1 MAAIRHFPFIVCR
14 TRNKAGSVSII
25 IINKLQHLLSYGFAK
40 VNYYNQIINN
50 LSAKVLNIIYI
61 FALLIIRT
69 EQYE

>member
-1 MAAIRHFPFIVCR
+1 MAVIRHFYSIVCR
-14 TRNKAGSVSII
+14 THNKVGLFILLK
-25 IINKLQHLLSYGFAK
+25 INKLQHLPTNYFAK
-40 VNYYNQIINN
+40 VNYCFQIINN

>member
-1 MAAIRHFPFIVCR
+1 MAVIRLFPFMVCR
-14 TRNKAGSVSII
+14 TRNKTGSVSIL

-40 VNYYNQIINN
+40 INYCFQIINN

-61 FALLIIRT
+61 FELLIIRT